1 MSSKPTYTPQANSL
15 PSMVV
20 GFFQNNPDE
29 HLTLEDIADKFQCT
43 RNNIHTNLA
52 LATQHGLVVRDRNED
67 GDYIYKAGA
76 GLPAAPSGINMDAVH
91 SKRPAAALQ
100 NAFGTKPRG
109 YTSTMKMLDLDAL
122 TVEYDVPYM
131 PQGTKDKSKWQ
142 PLFDKLTKPGQSIA
156 IPGDLR
162 GAVGAA
168 ANKINGM
175 KTKGTFRVAMVDA
188 ETARVWRT
196 A

>member
-1 MSSKPTYTPQANSL
+1 MTAADYSPQAGGL
-15 PSMVV
+15 PARVIA
-20 GFFQNNPDE
+20 FFDANPE
-29 HLTLEDIADKFQCT
+29 EELTLDDIASKFDT
-43 RNNIHTNLA
+43 VRNNIHTNLA
-52 LATQHGLVVRDRNED
+52 LAVSAGAVVRYRNED
-67 GDYIYKAGA
+67 GEYLYRRGGTTPPPKATKPGK
-76 GLPAAPSGINMDAVH
+76 PANTLTNAFN
-91 SKRPAAALQ
+91 AAA
-100 NAFGTKPRG
+100 TSKPRG

-122 TVEYDVPYM
+122 KVEENVPYM

-168 ANKINGM
+168 AGKINGM
-175 KTKGTFRVAMVDA
+175 KTKGTFRVAMVDS